1 MIWLLKAVSWVKVML
16 FLWNKDLLW
25 HLKTKRRRNFKLI
38 LFCFSAPRTKLKFR
52 RQPIRRITSTRSSP
66 THLVS
71 LALQNT
77 TPARRHSDM
86 SMTVLRFHYA
96 LLKQIG
102 LLFSKLEFAFAW
114 IDLLTTSPPVW
125 MLAREIIYELKFFFF
140 YFFKRSFYTN
150 IRVISLRICQKAG
163 ATFSSKLCCFHIF

>member
-1 MIWLLKAVSWVKVML
+1 M
-16 FLWNKDLLW
+16 
-25 HLKTKRRRNFKLI
+25 
-38 LFCFSAPRTKLKFR
+38 FCFSVPRTKLKFR

-71 LALQNT
+71 RALQNT

-114 IDLLTTSPPVW
+114 IGLLTTSPPARCW
-125 MLAREIIYELKFFFF
+125 MLAREIIYELKFVFN
-140 YFFKRSFYTN
+140 FFKRSFYAN
-150 IRVISLRICQKAG
+150 IRVISLRICQN
-163 ATFSSKLCCFHIF
+163 TFSSKLCRFHIFKNIVIDS